1 MSPFSSF
8 RVIARAVGRGG
19 SATSHLKRYD
29 IDKVY
34 HKPMAGGH
42 PRETLEASFDIVHDG
57 SGKVHIVEAEAFYV
71 ASQVMGLLPANSEYS
86 ASSVADQPLWY
97 IRLNHTRLTDAI
109 LDLCDVSPQES
120 VRQVCCHILSRFT
133 APSPHSINARSTDDT
148 KLSDQVL
155 SNQIES
161 LNALLNDA
169 ISRQGL
175 TDRAAKNITF
185 FVSECLPLSS
195 DIVLAIDNLHLA
207 VMKLKVFDD
216 NKKDTRREKRL
227 EDAAKSLRSLK
238 NLIAVLYDL
247 NLGPVNDGQRPIEG
261 KPPARPLFIS
271 LDLGLNQRRK
281 HYHGGTIFQCIA
293 LPNDFFKTKGDL
305 TEHNET
311 IISSSGRGIKIADGG
326 NYSELVRKNRP
337 PGNFVSA
344 IESQYAVARIP
355 LCVGVRFSIGSIVE
369 MVYLA
374 STISSRNAFSEMSSG
389 GEFWQRT
396 GSEKQSMELLRRS
409 LGHPLRYVAPI
420 RVIVASVHGLD
431 EASTP
436 ERFMVA
442 SHLWNSGIAAEYL
455 PHSGFALSL
464 VNRMHK
470 DSVDSTGSSDWSLLE
485 LQGVCALLRVPF
497 IVIVQPHLLKDK
509 GYVRL
514 RRVPFDLIPQGTNAT
529 GSVVNTGSFGEAIVS
544 LEHLASTIL
553 DASSSRGT
561 EENHD
566 AASVDGTGPPRS
578 GFRDARVDC
587 IFVDHD
593 QYISSARE
601 VSKNETPHYKNT
613 LKAMKGVKHAA
624 QNFLATLPDPACL
637 ADIGL
642 EGIPVFAVTE
652 VSFFILREMGTEI
665 MRREK
670 SEMST
675 AGACAVLMERY
686 PKHRRVLRTLSLAM
700 DTFMKQSHNFW
711 NSTGDPIGS
720 GPSMSSGMAV
730 VVTPSLIPV
739 LLYSKLD
746 DRFDMITLTLS
757 SNDSGKAKSSHRAV
771 GGNVSSSA
779 RRR

>member
-1 MSPFSSF
+1 M
-8 RVIARAVGRGG
+8 
-19 SATSHLKRYD
+19 HL
-29 IDKVY
+29 I
-34 HKPMAGGH
+34 
-42 PRETLEASFDIVHDG
+42 
-57 SGKVHIVEAEAFYV
+57 EAEVFHV
-71 ASQVMGLLPANSEYS
+71 ASQVMGLLPANSEFS
-86 ASSVADQPLWY
+86 GPSIANQSLWY

-133 APSPHSINARSTDDT
+133 APSPHSIKVRTMVDT

-169 ISRQGL
+169 VSRQGL
-175 TDRAAKNITF
+175 TDRAAKRFSF
-185 FVSECLPLSS
+185 FVKECFPLPL
-195 DIVLAIDNLHLA
+195 DVFLAIGNLQQA
-207 VMKLKVFDD
+207 VVNLKSIDD
-216 NKKDTRREKRL
+216 NREDARREKRL
-227 EDAAKSLRSLK
+227 DDAAKSLRSLR
-238 NLIAVLYDL
+238 NLIAVLNDL
-247 NLGPVNDGQRPIEG
+247 NLGPLNEGQRPVEG
-261 KPPARPLFIS
+261 KQPARPLFIS

-293 LPNDFFKTKGDL
+293 LPNDFFKTKVDL

-311 IISSSGRGIKIADGG
+311 IIAPSGRGIKIADGG

-344 IESQYAVARIP
+344 IESQYTVARIP

-374 STISSRNAFSEMSSG
+374 STISGRNAFSEMNSSG
-389 GEFWQRT
+389 EFLQRT
-396 GSEKQSMELLRRS
+396 GTEKQSMELLRRS
-409 LGHPLRYVAPI
+409 LGHPLHYVAPV
-420 RVIVASVHGLD
+420 RVVVASVHGLD

-442 SHLWNSGIAAEYL
+442 SHLWNSGISAEYL

-497 IVIVQPHLLKDK
+497 IAIVQPHLLKDK
-509 GYVRL
+509 GSVRL
-514 RRVPFDLIPQGTNAT
+514 RRVPCDLIPQGPNASN
-529 GSVVNTGSFGEAIVS
+529 SVVNTGSFSEAVVS
-544 LEHLASTIL
+544 LENLASTIL
-553 DASSSRGT
+553 DASSSRGG
-561 EENHD
+561 EDNHD
-566 AASVDGTGPPRS
+566 AVSVDGSGPPRS
-578 GFRDARVDC
+578 GLREARVDC

-593 QYISSARE
+593 QYISSTRE

-624 QNFLATLPDPACL
+624 QNFLATLPDPASL

-642 EGIPVFAVTE
+642 EGIPVFAVME

-675 AGACAVLMERY
+675 AGACAVMMERY

-700 DTFMKQSHNFW
+700 DNFMKQSHNFW
-711 NSTGDPIGS
+711 NSIGEPMGG
-720 GPSMSSGMAV
+720 GPSMSSGMGTA
-730 VVTPSLIPV
+730 TPSMIPV
-739 LLYSKLD
+739 LLYSKMD
-746 DRFDMITLTLS
+746 DRFDMITLTS
-757 SNDSGKAKSSHRAV
+757 SCMDCGKAKSSHRAV
-771 GGNVSSSA
+771 GGNVSSST